1 MENCQLIE
9 DLNCSINNI
18 LERITP
24 IEYIEDTL
32 FIDSPLSVIS
42 SIKINGIPIEGTG
55 GILELPE
62 GTTVGGVPLL
72 SPHYIN
78 GVYVLPNK
86 TNIDG
91 FRILNTH
98 YFSFFTLTTT
108 SPFTTIFN
116 FQNGGFIDNYG
127 QNDGIYPGNYPFLV
141 PDDCVITSL
150 RFSMVINV
158 VVPGGSP
165 SSNITSTTAT
175 IYTTSL
181 SGVETN
187 TGLSVSITNPSPL
200 PLNSRTYAETTFQ
213 YPVSKGTSVGI
224 KVQYI
229 GSVSTQV
236 GISPFAIL
244 GYKVS

>member
-1 MENCQLIE
+1 MENCQVVE

-24 IEYIEDTL
+24 IEYIENTL
-32 FIDSPLSVIS
+32 FINSPLSVIS
-42 SIKINGIPIEGTG
+42 SIQIDGVPIEGNG
-55 GILELPE
+55 DILELPE

-98 YFSFFTLTTT
+98 YFSFFTTTT
-108 SPFTTIFN
+108 RPSIYF

-141 PDDCVITSL
+141 PIHCTLTSL
-150 RFSMVINV
+150 RFSIV
-158 VVPGGSP
+158 VTVVSPGGSP
-165 SSNITSTTAT
+165 SSNITATTAT

-181 SGVETN
+181 TGVETN
-187 TGLSVSITNPSPL
+187 TGISVSITNPSPL

-224 KVQYI
+224 KVQYT
-229 GSVSTQV
+229 GSVSTEV
-236 GISPFAIL
+236 GISAFAIL
-244 GYKVS
+244 GYKFS